1 MYDIDGNDR
10 LYQLGFRE
18 YFNHHSLQAD
28 VYDID
33 GNDRLYQVGF
43 REYFN
48 HHSLQADVHDYD
60 GNKQYICVCV
70 CGTG

>member
-1 MYDIDGNDR
+1 M
-10 LYQLGFRE
+10 
-18 YFNHHSLQAD
+18 
-28 VYDID
+28 YDID

-70 CGTG
+70 CVELGSQGQFLLSQKLAVQSPNLCDLF